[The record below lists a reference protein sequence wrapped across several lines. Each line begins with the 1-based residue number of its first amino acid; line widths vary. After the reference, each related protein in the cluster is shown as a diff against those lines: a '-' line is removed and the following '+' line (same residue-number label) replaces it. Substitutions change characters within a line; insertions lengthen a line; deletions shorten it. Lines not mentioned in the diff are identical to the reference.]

1 MIKNLITLYFLVV
14 CNFLYAQGV
23 GANVAKD
30 SMAIVG
36 YLELSNIGSRDNDC
50 RGTQFETSNVNA
62 VIDTEITDYLK
73 KLASFDK
80 KSPSSSEFAE
90 IVNQLKQIPKQ
101 KLNDK
106 FVLNNVYEQKK
117 QEAITTYGKD
127 KACSALS
134 AMFRTVVQQKRL
146 SIRDNLKP

>member
-1 MIKNLITLYFLVV
+1 MIKKLIALNFLVM
-14 CNFLYAQGV
+14 CNLLYAQGF

-36 YLELSNIGSRDNDC
+36 YLELSNIGSRDSDC
-50 RGTQFETSNVNA
+50 KGTQFETSNINS
-62 VIDTEITDYLK
+62 VIDTEITEYLK

-90 IVNQLKQIPKQ
+90 IINQLKQIPKQ

-106 FVLNNVYEQKK
+106 FVLMNVYEQKK

-127 KACSALS
+127 KSCSALS